1 MKNKIFHYLSKG
13 IFLLLITI
21 GLTSCLKSNL
31 EDLPAF
37 EDNFITDVKFDFRY
51 KDANDV
57 WVDGQPT
64 VKVVTLTVGNKVI
77 DKTAG
82 TITCTLTVP
91 AASGSFTADIR
102 NQVSLSS
109 IVGKFNISTG
119 AAIAPKSGAPVL
131 GIPGDFSAARQ
142 YEVTAASGASKTWTV
157 TVTALNKP

>member
-37 EDNFITDVKFDFRY
+37 EDNFITDVKFDFRF
-51 KDANDV
+51 KDATAV

-64 VKVVTLTVGNKVI
+64 VKVITLTVGDKVI

-82 TITCTLTVP
+82 TISCTLTVP
-91 AASGSFTADIR
+91 AASGSFTSDIR

-109 IVGKFNISTG
+109 IVGNFNISTG
-119 AAIAPKSGAPVL
+119 SAIAPLSGSPVL
-131 GIPGDFSAARQ
+131 GVPGDFSSARQ
-142 YEVTAASGASKTWTV
+142 YQVTAASGTPKTWTV
-157 TVTALNKP
+157 TVTALKKP